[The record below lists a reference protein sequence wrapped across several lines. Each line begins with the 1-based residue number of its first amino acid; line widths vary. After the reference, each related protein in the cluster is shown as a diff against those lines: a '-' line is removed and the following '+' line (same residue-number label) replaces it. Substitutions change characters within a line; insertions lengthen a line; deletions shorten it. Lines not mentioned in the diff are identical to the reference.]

1 LPDIAPN
8 LRPERRLLI
17 HEGRPELEFLKR
29 LLSSDFLPHGTCYLW
44 NPKIVWLHVISDSI
58 ITLSYY
64 CIPVALI
71 YLVRKRRDIP
81 FNWIFWMFGLFI
93 LGCGTTHLMEVWTV
107 WHPTYLLSGTIK
119 AMTAA
124 VSIATAIVLLQ
135 LLPKAIAL
143 PSVDQLYGLNRE
155 LERQVDTRDRR
166 EQELT
171 RFIEELE
178 LRVKERTAELELMNQ
193 SLERE
198 IAIGVE
204 APLRRW
210 AMAGTAVA
218 LLATGFMGFLCWRS
232 VIKAAT
238 DAAGVSHTQEVRSS
252 LETTLR
258 HVDDIETGTRA
269 FEVREEDSFLKPYL
283 EGQRAI
289 PGDIQALRVLIADN
303 PSQNIRLA
311 TLESQVDA
319 KVEYSRRMVA
329 EKQRTG
335 NLATQATFLE
345 SDRIMTRVRDTVAL
359 MDGAERALLD
369 ERTQE
374 SLLAQRRTRTITVF
388 TTLASTIFLF
398 LAGSA
403 VSREARRS
411 AQLRGQLKKINTD
424 LEDRVEQRTS
434 ALQESEARLSSVI
447 ESAKDA
453 ILTIDEE
460 QRILLFNAAA
470 EKMFGCDASETL
482 GHSLERLIPE
492 RFRAAH
498 AQHIHRFG
506 DTGVTTRGMGGAIGQ
521 LWGLRADGTEF
532 PIEASISQT
541 EAGGRKLFTVIL
553 RDITERK
560 QADEIR
566 ERLAAV
572 VESSD
577 DAIIGKNLQGTINAW
592 NTGAEKLFGYSSSE
606 TLGKPMLMLFPPE
619 RTDEESEI
627 LARIR
632 RGESLDHF
640 ETVRVRKDGKRI
652 DISATVS
659 PLRGSNGAIIGASQ
673 IARDITERKRAEDAL
688 RESLATSQ
696 AALKDL
702 GDQKFALDQHA
713 IVAITD
719 VQGTIIYVNE
729 KFCAISKYSKEELI
743 GQNHRILNSGHHS
756 KDFFKLMYQ
765 NIANGK
771 VWHDE
776 IKNQAK
782 DGSIYW
788 VDTTIVP
795 FVGANGK
802 PRQYL
807 AIRADI
813 TERKRA
819 EDAFKESL
827 LATESALRELADQKF
842 ALDQHAIVAITDV
855 QGTITYVNEKFCA
868 ISKYSREELIGQNHR
883 ILNSA
888 HHPKDFFKQMYQTI
902 ANGKVWHDE
911 IKNRAKDGSMY
922 WVDTTIVPFL
932 GAEGKPRQ
940 YVAIRA
946 DITERKLAAEGLA
959 VQASELSRQA
969 EQRRADE
976 QEIRNLNDELEH
988 RVIER
993 TSQLEAANKELEAFT
1008 YSVSHDLRAPL
1019 RHIAGFS
1026 KMLAEESGVSLQ
1038 PEAQHYLQRIQDGT
1052 RRMGTLVDDLL
1063 NLARIGRHELR
1074 VQVTGLDS
1082 IVRDV
1087 IADLAPDLEV
1097 RKIEWKIGKLPYV
1110 EGDPALLKVVFQN
1123 LLSNAVKYTQPRAD
1137 AIIEVF
1143 ADQVDGGQVVCV
1155 RDNGVG
1161 FNMNYAD
1168 KLFGVFQRL
1177 HRAEDFEG
1185 TGVGLATVQRIV
1197 QKHGG
1202 RIWAQAE
1209 LDKGAAF
1216 YVSLGNTKRENKA
1229 ATVGEIS

>member
-1 LPDIAPN
+1 
-8 LRPERRLLI
+8 LL
-17 HEGRPELEFLKR
+17 
-29 LLSSDFLPHGTCYLW
+29 
-44 NPKIVWLHVISDSI
+44 
-58 ITLSYY
+58 
-64 CIPVALI
+64 
-71 YLVRKRRDIP
+71 
-81 FNWIFWMFGLFI
+81 
-93 LGCGTTHLMEVWTV
+93 
-107 WHPTYLLSGTIK
+107 
-119 AMTAA
+119 
-124 VSIATAIVLLQ
+124 
-135 LLPKAIAL
+135 
-143 PSVDQLYGLNRE
+143 
-155 LERQVDTRDRR
+155 
-166 EQELT
+166 
-171 RFIEELE
+171 
-178 LRVKERTAELELMNQ
+178 
-193 SLERE
+193 
-198 IAIGVE
+198 
-204 APLRRW
+204 
-210 AMAGTAVA
+210 
-218 LLATGFMGFLCWRS
+218 
-232 VIKAAT
+232 
-238 DAAGVSHTQEVRSS
+238 
-252 LETTLR
+252 
-258 HVDDIETGTRA
+258 
-269 FEVREEDSFLKPYL
+269 
-283 EGQRAI
+283 
-289 PGDIQALRVLIADN
+289 
-303 PSQNIRLA
+303 
-311 TLESQVDA
+311 
-319 KVEYSRRMVA
+319 
-329 EKQRTG
+329 
-335 NLATQATFLE
+335 
-345 SDRIMTRVRDTVAL
+345 
-359 MDGAERALLD
+359 
-369 ERTQE
+369 
-374 SLLAQRRTRTITVF
+374 
-388 TTLASTIFLF
+388 

-403 VSREARRS
+403 TSREAKLS
-411 AQLRGQLKKINTD
+411 AQLRGQLKKTNAD
-424 LEDRVEQRTS
+424 LENRVQQRTS
-434 ALQESEARLSSVI
+434 ALQESEARLGSVI

-460 QRILLFNAAA
+460 QRILLFNGAA
-470 EKMFGCDASETL
+470 EKMFGCEASEVL
-482 GHSLERLIPE
+482 GHSLDRFIPE

-498 AQHIHRFG
+498 ARHIHRFG
-506 DTGVTTRGMGGAIGQ
+506 DTGVTTRGMGAIGQ
-521 LWGLRADGTEF
+521 LWGLRTDGTEF

-560 QADEIR
+560 QADEVR

-577 DAIIGKNLQGTINAW
+577 DAIIGKTLDGTINAW
-592 NTGAEKLFGYSSSE
+592 NPGAEKLFGYSSSE
-606 TLGKPMLMLFPPE
+606 ALGKPIQMLLPAE
-619 RTDEESEI
+619 RVDEGSEI
-627 LARIR
+627 LTRIS
-632 RGESLDHF
+632 RGESVDHF
-640 ETVRVRKDGKRI
+640 ETVRIRKDGKKI
-652 DISATVS
+652 DISATIS
-659 PLRGSNGAIIGASQ
+659 PLKDSNGVIVGASK
-673 IARDITERKRAEDAL
+673 IARDITERKRAEHAL

-696 AALKDL
+696 AALKEL

-719 VQGTIIYVNE
+719 VQGTITYVNE

-743 GQNHRILNSGHHS
+743 GKNHRILNSGHHS
-756 KDFFKLMYQ
+756 KEFFQQMYHT
-765 NIANGK
+765 IANGK

-776 IKNQAK
+776 IRNQAK

-795 FVGANGK
+795 FVDANGK
-802 PRQYL
+802 PRQYV

-819 EDAFKESL
+819 EEAFKESL
-827 LATESALRELADQKF
+827 VATEAALKELADQKF

-868 ISKYSREELIGQNHR
+868 ISKYSREELIGKNHR
-883 ILNSA
+883 ILNSG
-888 HHPKDFFKQMYQTI
+888 HHPKEFFKQMYQSI

-911 IKNRAKDGSMY
+911 IKNRAKDGSLY

-946 DITERKLAAEGLA
+946 DITERKLAAEALA
-959 VQASELSRQA
+959 QQASELSRQA
-969 EQRRADE
+969 EQRKADE

-1082 IVRDV
+1082 VVKDV
-1087 IADLAPDLEV
+1087 IADLAPDLEG

-1123 LLSNAVKYTQPRAD
+1123 LLSNAVKYTRPRAD
-1137 AIIEVF
+1137 AIIEVSV
-1143 ADQVDGGQVVCV
+1143 DQTAGEQVVCV

-1216 YVSLGNTKRENKA
+1216 YISLGNATRESKA
-1229 ATVGEIS
+1229 AMAGEIS